1 MALDLSA
8 LDDEPVKMAGNRTM
22 TPLAAKAPLDA
33 FEEDPGNPRFEFDDP
48 EFDDFV
54 EDVRARG
61 ILQPLIVVQLENG
74 KLRIRFGARRYRAA
88 VRIGLSEIPYTITE
102 DERQLDDYAQ
112 VSENQRRKNL
122 TPMEL
127 ARFVQRRI
135 AAGEKKKDIAAK
147 LRLDPADI
155 THLHALLDLPAFLLE
170 LYHSNKCRSAKFL
183 YDLRNLHKQHANL
196 VKRRCNGADEINR
209 RLISGLAEEIQNP
222 LPKQDGAVGGPSDT
236 ELPHDRHSE
245 TDFGGRAAAAKPES
259 GDGKGG
265 PPCTSVVDNKPR
277 ERDGEHAQQR
287 ASGDYAMEWEAR
299 SSSEDSKIRTPMLRG
314 RYNNHDVIIVLTQR
328 PSSSGGVVVL
338 YRDGS
343 GQEEVRITEVIL
355 TELTEAVA

>member
-8 LDDEPVKMAGNRTM
+8 LDDEPVKKGAD
-22 TPLAAKAPLDA
+22 PAVVAIAAKAPPDA

-61 ILQPLIVVQLENG
+61 ILQPLIVVPLPSG

-88 VRIGLSEIPYTITE
+88 RHLGLAEIPYTITE

-135 AAGEKKKDIAAK
+135 DAGEKKKDIAAK

-155 THLHALLDLPAFLLE
+155 TQLQALLELPTFLLE

-183 YDLRNLHKQHANL
+183 YDLRNLHKQNADVVEHRCKEADGISRSLIADL
-196 VKRRCNGADEINR
+196 VEA
-209 RLISGLAEEIQNP
+209 IQK
-222 LPKQDGAVGGPSDT
+222 LPSQSDSRACRAGQAAPAASRDTLDGGQ
-236 ELPHDRHSE
+236 
-245 TDFGGRAAAAKPES
+245 RAAAAPN
-259 GDGKGG
+259 GDDLKGG
-265 PPCTSVVDNKPR
+265 APSTVLAAEQSR
-277 ERDGEHAQQR
+277 ETAREHAPAVPGQAPTKQTTGHDP
-287 ASGDYAMEWEAR
+287 SD
-299 SSSEDSKIRTPMLRG
+299 DITIKTPMLLG
-314 RYNNHDVIIVLTQR
+314 RYNSRDVVIVLTQR
-328 PSSSGGVVVL
+328 PSSSGRVVVW
-338 YRDGS
+338 YQDGGARD
-343 GQEEVRITEVIL
+343 EVAIGDVVL
-355 TELTEAVA
+355 TALTDAAV